1 MDTLSRG
8 FLKSSNRHSK
18 SVASLLCETG
28 DDGDLGN
35 VGDNKGVESIGRHYS
50 GAGTAPAMIEAE
62 SGYSSIENNHNN
74 LPAENGLITNNN
86 QTNGL
91 TVSSEVTNIILKII
105 RSKLKM
111 TRHFYSE
118 ILEQTVSFHLSSNE
132 AEMMIDSQQQF
143 VAENKEKLIYELRNE
158 ILDNVAKLREEK
170 KILERACVKI
180 HDLLQ
185 SQKSVF
191 KFVSFWTDLDSFVNL
206 SVKVELKLQN
216 LTGDEGRSFMRLKL
230 ENQMENLKEIKVWM
244 NQRQSVLKEDF
255 SKLNLEESLSQMME
269 RRTRNS
275 TQLCLALENIKNL
288 DNVLMIMNYL

>member
-1 MDTLSRG
+1 
-8 FLKSSNRHSK
+8 
-18 SVASLLCETG
+18 
-28 DDGDLGN
+28 
-35 VGDNKGVESIGRHYS
+35 
-50 GAGTAPAMIEAE
+50 
-62 SGYSSIENNHNN
+62 
-74 LPAENGLITNNN
+74 
-86 QTNGL
+86 
-91 TVSSEVTNIILKII
+91 
-105 RSKLKM
+105 M